1 MNKDD
6 MTLRHQDLQS
16 ALRALGDP
24 DIAAQSQRFF
34 KTAKGEYGEGDVF
47 IGVRVPVIRAQ
58 AKVFAALDLKEALA
72 LLRSDVHEERLCAL
86 VILVQQFNKGTDD
99 IQRSIYHEY
108 LKHSK
113 YVSGWDLVD
122 LSAHP
127 IVGGYL
133 LKRDREKLT
142 ELAQSK
148 MLWQRRIAI
157 IATLH
162 FIKRAQ
168 LDDTFRLADILL
180 NDSEDLIHKA
190 VGWMLREAGKHKQG
204 RLNAF
209 LRQRYQRMPRTM
221 LRYAIEKLSEEQRKA
236 YLTGTV

>member
-1 MNKDD
+1 MG
-6 MTLRHQDLQS
+6 LRHQDVQS
-16 ALRALGDP
+16 VLRALGDS
-24 DIAAQSQRFF
+24 DIAVRSQRFF

-47 IGVRVPVIRAQ
+47 IGVRMPVIRVQ
-58 AKVFAALDLKEALA
+58 AKVFADLDTNEVLA

-86 VILVQQFNKGTDD
+86 VILVQQFNKGAND
-99 IQRSIYHEY
+99 IQRRIYQEY
-108 LKHSK
+108 LKHSQ

-133 LKRDREKLT
+133 LKRDRSKLIK
-142 ELAQSK
+142 LAQSK
-148 MLWQRRIAI
+148 MLWERRIAI

-168 LDDTFRLADILL
+168 LDDTFQLADVLL

-190 VGWMLREAGKHKQG
+190 VGWMLREAGKHNQG
-204 RLNAF
+204 RLIAL
-209 LRQRYQRMPRTM
+209 LRERYQSMPRTM

-236 YLTGTV
+236 YLTGTA